1 MSDEQNPF
9 WQRVWDRLAGRSSSS
24 PRVASG
30 ISAASFDLQYPILT
44 PLKVIYNRISRVS
57 NVKEMYRLFKE
68 VDPVLAGAI
77 DRIAAMVRTSYQ
89 GVGVKIG
96 EELESEE
103 EELYEIVKKFE
114 KDFKIKEHFY
124 AIADT
129 ILTYGDAVYIAKY
142 KTSVGLSEFRPLPME
157 YLTAVESKEQMG
169 DSSGQVYEGNIYLL
183 NEMGVGVRG
192 FTDSDKADSLQWKRK
207 EIAHFAR
214 SDISSTVDDIIGR
227 FTFGVWSV
235 SPIEPL
241 RPQLLWKLALQIN
254 DLVLRQHLVPRQHHK
269 LDLDR
274 FRPELYAGD
283 TIEERMAK
291 AKAAA
296 EAYIATYATTVAVPL
311 KDVDK
316 SIVTGKT
323 TEIGYLEPSKVTY
336 LDPNPLIEQVNQN
349 IYAAFAPVETAVT
362 GRGARTY
369 ATELVVASY
378 ATLCAESIA
387 DIIKTE
393 FLKIIRKHVQTK
405 YKNKYDEHLDKI
417 DIKIRL
423 ELEILKGEQVRRLAI
438 LSAIPIMTA
447 DELRAEVGKEPLTKE
462 QQAKV
467 ISRGGQGRAG
477 DFTQSVDDIAR
488 DFMKRKEGDQE
499 PVTPQSRSD
508 RQKT

>member
-1 MSDEQNPF
+1 MSETWF
-9 WQRVWDRLAGRSSSS
+9 DRFRGFFSRKVQA
-24 PRVASG
+24 
-30 ISAASFDLQYPILT
+30 SAATAATSFNLQYPLLT
-44 PLKVIYNRISRVS
+44 PLRVIYDKISRTT

-77 DRIAAMVRTSYQ
+77 DRISAMVRTSYQ
-89 GVGVKIG
+89 GIGVKIG
-96 EELESEE
+96 EGLEDEE
-103 EELYEIVKKFE
+103 EELSEIVKKFE
-114 KDFKIKEHFY
+114 EEFRIKEHFY

-142 KTSVGLSEFRPLPME
+142 DESVGLKELRPLPME
-157 YLTAVESKEQMG
+157 FLTIVESEAQIG
-169 DSSGQVYEGNIYLL
+169 IPIAQIFEANIYLL
-183 NEMGVGVRG
+183 NELGTGVEE
-192 FTDSDKADSLQWKRK
+192 FTDSNKVDNLRWKK
-207 EIAHFAR
+207 EEIAHFAR
-214 SDISSTVDDIIGR
+214 SDISSTVYDIIGR
-227 FTFGVWSV
+227 YTYGVWSM

-241 RPQLLWKLALQIN
+241 RSQLLWKLALQIN

-269 LDLDR
+269 LDLER

-291 AKAAA
+291 AKADA
-296 EAYIATYATTVAVPL
+296 EAYIAAYATTIAVPL

-369 ATELVVASY
+369 ATELVIASY

-438 LSAIPIMTA
+438 LSAIPMMTV
-447 DELRAEVGKEPLTKE
+447 DELRAEVGKEPLTEE
-462 QQAKV
+462 QRAMV
-467 ISRGGQGRAG
+467 ISRGGQGRVG

-488 DFMKRKEGDQE
+488 DWMKRREGVQE
-499 PVTPQSRSD
+499 PRTPESKGTQQR
-508 RQKT
+508 T